1 MTKKNR
7 KTLLI
12 ILIISIFICA
22 CPGVALLIPGVD
34 VLIGALQTGSAGDQ
48 ADYIWNLVL
57 SGGVVALALLAI
69 VVPFILFLVWLFVRK
84 SKDPYDQREPT
95 GASADDPLPPTR

>member
-34 VLIGALQTGSAGDQ
+34 ALIGALQTGSAGDQ